1 MAIDLTTDDVKILY
15 CDRIDSSEETD
26 ANKSNE

>member
-1 MAIDLTTDDVKILY
+1 MAIDLTTEDVKILY
-15 CDRIDSSEETD
+15 YDRIDSSEETD